1 MEKNN
6 GKEKVEL
13 KKMEEER
20 EVCGI
25 IMPISS
31 IDGCSENHWKEVYG
45 IISESIKDAGY
56 KPNLVSYSDD
66 VAVIQKNIVQNIYE
80 NSIIVCDVSAKNP
93 NVMFELGM
101 RLAFDKPTIIIKDDM
116 TSYSFDTSPIEH
128 LTYPRDLRFTRIVE
142 FKKALTEKIKAT
154 MGKAKSDRHYS
165 PFLGSF
171 GKFTVAKIDSK
182 EVSKDDYI
190 LEEIKELRKL
200 ILYKENKSVNSLN
213 LVENGRQAK
222 NHVFGSEKDLIELLA
237 TVDKVIKINYE
248 LLKEMSDRERH
259 DFIINYIRKNEKVS
273 ILLLSSNS
281 EDLERISSAITTK
294 LFEHFVFR

>member
-6 GKEKVEL
+6 GKEKIEL
-13 KKMEEER
+13 KKIEEER

-154 MGKAKSDRHYS
+154 MEKAKSDRHYS

-171 GKFTVAKIDSK
+171 GKFTVAKVETT

-190 LEEIKELRKL
+190 IEELNDLKKMFRNLSSTISVAEGYKEKKLLSVDQLNKLERDKINLEEVNDFLIKNNKELYGDFFDK
-200 ILYKENKSVNSLN
+200 NN
-213 LVENGRQAK
+213 LGKYVMKDGK
-222 NHVFGSEKDLIELLA
+222 VF
-237 TVDKVIKINYE
+237 
-248 LLKEMSDRERH
+248 
-259 DFIINYIRKNEKVS
+259 
-273 ILLLSSNS
+273 
-281 EDLERISSAITTK
+281 RISSEKNDDILK
-294 LFEHFVFR
+294 